1 MKFIQK
7 TVVLA
12 LITMV
17 ATLFAKPVFAQAQA
31 GDGIIGVWLNQDKDA
46 HISVYRAN
54 NGKYYGKIAW
64 LQRPNDA
71 DGKPR
76 CDVNNVNAEAKKKP
90 LMGTLIING
99 FEFDEKSKEYV
110 NGKVYNS
117 KDGKIYAGFLRL
129 NADGTVYMKGGYKVA
144 GMLIGKENLWTKVK

>member
-1 MKFIQK
+1 MKFINK
-7 TVVLA
+7 TILVA
-12 LITMV
+12 IIAFV
-17 ATLFAKPVFAQAQA
+17 ATLFSSQTFAQAQP

-64 LQRPNDA
+64 LQRPNDEN
-71 DGKPR
+71 GKPR
-76 CDVNNVNAEAKKKP
+76 LDVNNANAEAKKKP
-90 LMGTLIING
+90 LMGTIIING
-99 FEFDEKSKEYV
+99 FDYNEKSKEYV